1 MAPPA
6 SRRPP
11 ILARAFLLAFLAAWV
26 VIAAPAAAAD
36 DGDETAA
43 AATCVPSLQ
52 RMLSCLDFIE
62 HRAEEIPVPCCVQ
75 VRRTAAEQPCCL
87 MHVVRGNVARLI
99 GPDFDGGRAMVN
111 VTVQCLGD
119 ASALVSITHNCSG
132 KPLPPLTPEFPFST
146 TTAAV
151 PPPPPSSS
159 GATRLQGSSGY
170 NASSLLAL
178 LGSIVVCG
186 AVAVLLQ
193 N

>member
-11 ILARAFLLAFLAAWV
+11 ILARALLLSFLAALV
-26 VIAAPAAAAD
+26 VVAAPAAAAAPD
-36 DGDETAA
+36 DE
-43 AATCVPSLQ
+43 TCVPSLQ

-87 MHVVRGNVARLI
+87 MHVVRGNVGRLI
-99 GPDFDGGRAMVN
+99 GPKFDGGRAMVN
-111 VTVQCLGD
+111 VTQCLGD
-119 ASALVSITHNCSG
+119 ASALVSITRNCSG
-132 KPLPPLTPEFPFST
+132 KPLPPLTPEFPFT

-159 GATRLQGSSGY
+159 GGSRLQM
-170 NASSLLAL
+170 SSLSSITSLLLAFL
-178 LGSIVVCG
+178 ASIIVYG
-186 AVAVLLQ
+186 AVAVLQ

>member
-11 ILARAFLLAFLAAWV
+11 ILARALLLSFLAALV
-26 VIAAPAAAAD
+26 VVAEPAAGVPD
-36 DGDETAA
+36 DE
-43 AATCVPSLQ
+43 TCVPSLQ

-119 ASALVSITHNCSG
+119 ASALVSITRNCSG
-132 KPLPPLTPEFPFST
+132 KPLPPLTPEFPF
-146 TTAAV
+146 TTAVV

-159 GATRLQGSSGY
+159 GASRLQ
-170 NASSLLAL
+170 SSLLSSTTL
-178 LGSIVVCG
+178 LLLAFLSSIAVHG
-186 AVAVLLQ
+186 AVAVLQ